1 MKKIVLTLCALCV
14 LTSASIAAETDN
26 KVPEKK
32 NPPTREQMMKMHH
45 AREAVFEQKL
55 GLTEVQKLK
64 VREQRKQGFE
74 KIKPV
79 MEQLK
84 AKKQEAEMI
93 RRSKLTVEEQEAKL
107 AVLDKE
113 IQELQ
118 KQANVIRKQNMKD
131 FESILTSK
139 QRKTLKQM
147 KKEGRNK
154 FEQGRKLT
162 PPPCPSQKPKEIK

>member
-1 MKKIVLTLCALCV
+1 MKKFALTLCALCV
-14 LTSASIAAETDN
+14 LTSASIAAEADN
-26 KVPEKK
+26 KIPEKK

-84 AKKQEAEMI
+84 SKKQEAEMV
-93 RRSKLTVEEQEAKL
+93 RRSKISVEEQEAKL
-107 AVLDKE
+107 TVLDKD

-118 KQANVIRKQNMKD
+118 KQANIIRKQNMKD
-131 FESILTSK
+131 FESILTSRQK
-139 QRKTLKQM
+139 KTLKQM
-147 KKEGRNK
+147 KKEGRNR
-154 FEQGRKLT
+154 FEKGRRIT
-162 PPPCPSQKPKEIK
+162 PPPCPQDRSKEIK

>member
-64 VREQRKQGFE
+64 VREQRKKRYE

-84 AKKQEAEMI
+84 N
-93 RRSKLTVEEQEAKL
+93 SKNRQMLL
-107 AVLDKE
+107 
-113 IQELQ
+113 
-118 KQANVIRKQNMKD
+118 
-131 FESILTSK
+131 ES
-139 QRKTLKQM
+139 KT
-147 KKEGRNK
+147 
-154 FEQGRKLT
+154 
-162 PPPCPSQKPKEIK
+162 